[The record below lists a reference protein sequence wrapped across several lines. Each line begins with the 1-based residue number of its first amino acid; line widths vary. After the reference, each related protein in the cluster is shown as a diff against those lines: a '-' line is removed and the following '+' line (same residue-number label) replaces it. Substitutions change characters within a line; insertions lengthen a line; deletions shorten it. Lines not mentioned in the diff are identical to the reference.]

1 MAPEHPGPEQPGP
14 EHPGPEHPG
23 PQRRPRRSRR
33 AIRLSVTDQ
42 RRLDAGE
49 ISDPTEALHAPE
61 DPRLGGRGSSGVAAR
76 SDATDV
82 PAVGAVEER
91 AGKRP
96 ARPSAEDERIL
107 REVPPHFG
115 PL

>member
-1 MAPEHPGPEQPGP
+1 MAENGA
-14 EHPGPEHPG
+14 
-23 PQRRPRRSRR
+23 RRSRR

-49 ISDPTEALHAPE
+49 ITDPTQALHAPE
-61 DPRLGGRGSSGVAAR
+61 DPHTGDGDGKTPDGSSSASATSRQQRAR
-76 SDATDV
+76 S
-82 PAVGAVEER
+82 
-91 AGKRP
+91 
-96 ARPSAEDERIL
+96 SAEDERIL

>member
-1 MAPEHPGPEQPGP
+1 MVEG
-14 EHPGPEHPG
+14 
-23 PQRRPRRSRR
+23 RPRRSRR

-49 ISDPTEALHAPE
+49 ISDPTQALHTPE
-61 DPRLGGRGSSGVAAR
+61 DSHPGETGVSPSADSSAA
-76 SDATDV
+76 D
-82 PAVGAVEER
+82 R
-91 AGKRP
+91 ADPKP
-96 ARPSAEDERIL
+96 PTRPSAEDERIL